1 MKIFGTELKSTVN
14 LLPLDSF
21 QRQLLSG
28 ISGVLVWLVVSV
40 WPFSDAF
47 NWNSGWNWSEPA
59 PLLNGLASHLSES
72 LSDLRYAIEVDAFS
86 FIAEVSRTII
96 GVVPSIVGIA
106 LLVASAVMV
115 LGAFKIVT
123 YPARITRFAPAVL
136 ALTILLMLLIQIVAQ
151 PVYSITQVVFPEY
164 QSMPREFRF
173 VIEVW
178 IENLLAL
185 CIELAIPTAILAIS
199 FIPVLA
205 PEKSASKRTR

>member
-21 QRQLLSG
+21 QRHLLSG

-40 WPFSDAF
+40 WPFGDAF
-47 NWNSGWNWSEPA
+47 IGSFGWNWSEPA
-59 PLLNGLASHLSES
+59 PLLNGLAYHLSES
-72 LSDLRYAIEVDAFS
+72 LSDMRYAVEVDAFS
-86 FIAEVSRTII
+86 FIAGVSRAIL

-123 YPARITRFAPAVL
+123 YPARIQLFAPAVL
-136 ALTILLMLLIQIVAQ
+136 GLTIRLMLLISIFVPPAN
-151 PVYSITQVVFPEY
+151 SITAVVFPKH
-164 QSMPREFRF
+164 QIFPQEFSF
-173 VIEVW
+173 SIEVW
-178 IENLLAL
+178 IDNLLAL

-199 FIPVLA
+199 LIPIFA
-205 PEKSASKRTR
+205 PEKKGK

>member
-21 QRQLLSG
+21 QRHLLSG

-40 WPFSDAF
+40 WPFGDAF
-47 NWNSGWNWSEPA
+47 RFGWNWSEPA
-59 PLLNGLASHLSES
+59 PLLNGLAYHLSES
-72 LSDLRYAIEVDAFS
+72 LDDMRYAIKVDAFS
-86 FIAEVSRTII
+86 FIAEVSRSII

-106 LLVASAVMV
+106 LLVLSAVMV

-123 YPARITRFAPAVL
+123 YPARIQRFAPAVL
-136 ALTILLMLLIQIVAQ
+136 GLTILLMLLIQIVAQ

-173 VIEVW
+173 VIESW

-199 FIPVLA
+199 LIPIFA
-205 PEKSASKRTR
+205 PGKKK